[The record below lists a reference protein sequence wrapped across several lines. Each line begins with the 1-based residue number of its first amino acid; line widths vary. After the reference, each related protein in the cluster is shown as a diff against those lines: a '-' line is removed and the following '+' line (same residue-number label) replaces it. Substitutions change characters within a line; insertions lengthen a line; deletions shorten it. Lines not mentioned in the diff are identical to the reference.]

1 MLNINRKSYSLIVT
15 VIILMPSCRQQSLP
29 NSLEAINIINKD
41 RPIELDIYDIVDSI
55 SYIPLETSEKC
66 LLGELQRTKRDGD
79 FYFVEDTKGLFV
91 FGKDGRFLN
100 EIGHKG
106 NAPGEYLYMDNFY
119 LDRKNKQV
127 CIINN
132 VQKRIL
138 RYAYD
143 GTYISMSYLG
153 DKDANIES
161 AMLCDGGEL
170 LAFYPLPNDLFH
182 VDSEYRVFREKGDTL
197 VSERI
202 MDAKALTTK
211 DAFYPFLYFPMVTFN
226 NKYFLASVFS
236 NELYQYE
243 NGKTFPVYHVD
254 TSATIPDEA
263 FLDEHKD
270 LDFFELLKIMNQR
283 NIGTGITALEASSD
297 YLFALIDNRKTL
309 VWDGEKGILIST
321 TYNSDLNLYSSLL
334 TGGSS
339 DEHVGYLSA
348 EFFCE
353 KKEDSAGSKALS
365 ELADS
370 LSEDDNPVLFQY
382 HFKKDAVKSLM
393 EKYKL

>member
-1 MLNINRKSYSLIVT
+1 MS
-15 VIILMPSCRQQSLP
+15 SCRQQSLP

-297 YLFALIDNRKTL
+297 YLFALIVNRKTL
-309 VWDGEKGILIST
+309 VWESWPIP
-321 TYNSDLNLYSSLL
+321 
-334 TGGSS
+334 
-339 DEHVGYLSA
+339 YLRMIIPCS
-348 EFFCE
+348 FSITL
-353 KKEDSAGSKALS
+353 KKM
-365 ELADS
+365 
-370 LSEDDNPVLFQY
+370 Q
-382 HFKKDAVKSLM
+382 
-393 EKYKL
+393 

>member
-1 MLNINRKSYSLIVT
+1 MNINRISYSLIVA
-15 VIILMPSCRQQSLP
+15 VIILMSSCRRQPLL
-29 NSLEAINIINKD
+29 NGLEAINIVNTD

-66 LLGELQRTKRDGD
+66 LLGELQRIKRDGD
-79 FYFVEDTKGLFV
+79 FYFVEDAKGLFV
-91 FGKDGRFLN
+91 FGKGGRFLN

-119 LDRKNKQV
+119 LDRKDKQV

-143 GTYISMSYLG
+143 GTYVSMSYLEP
-153 DKDANIES
+153 KDANIES
-161 AMLCDGGEL
+161 VMVCDGGEL

-182 VDSEYRVFREKGDTL
+182 IDSEYRVFREKGDTL
-197 VSERI
+197 VSEKI
-202 MDAKALTTK
+202 MSAKSLTTK
-211 DAFYPFLYFPMVTFN
+211 DAFYPFLYFPMVTFSD
-226 NKYFLASVFS
+226 KHFLASVFS
-236 NELYQYE
+236 NELYQYK
-243 NGKTFPVYHVD
+243 NGKVFPVYCID
-254 TSATIPDEA
+254 AFAAIPDEA
-263 FLDEHKD
+263 FLDEHKGM
-270 LDFFELLKIMNQR
+270 DFFELLKIMSQK
-283 NIGTGITALEASSD
+283 NISTGITALEASSD
-297 YLFALIDNRKTL
+297 YLFALIDNRKAL

-339 DEHVGYLSA
+339 YEHVGYFSA

-370 LSEDDNPVLFQY
+370 LSEDDNPVLFLY
-382 HFKKDAVKSLM
+382 HFKKDAVKSLI

>member
-1 MLNINRKSYSLIVT
+1 MNINRISYSLIVA
-15 VIILMPSCRQQSLP
+15 VIILMSSCRRQPLL
-29 NSLEAINIINKD
+29 NGLEAINIVNTD

-66 LLGELQRTKRDGD
+66 LLGELQRIKRDGD
-79 FYFVEDTKGLFV
+79 FYFVEDAKGLFV
-91 FGKDGRFLN
+91 FGKGGRFLN

-119 LDRKNKQV
+119 LDRKDKQV

-143 GTYISMSYLG
+143 GTYVSMSYLEP
-153 DKDANIES
+153 KDANIES
-161 AMLCDGGEL
+161 VMVCDGGEL
-170 LAFYPLPNDLFH
+170 LAFYPVPNDLFH
-182 VDSEYRVFREKGDTL
+182 IDSEYRVFREKGDTL
-197 VSERI
+197 VSEKI
-202 MDAKALTTK
+202 MSAKSLTTI
-211 DAFYPFLYFPMVTFN
+211 DAFYPVLYFPMVTFSD
-226 NKYFLASVFS
+226 KHFLASVFS
-236 NELYQYE
+236 NELYQYK
-243 NGKTFPVYHVD
+243 NGKVFPVYCID
-254 TSATIPDEA
+254 TFTAIPDEA
-263 FLDEHKD
+263 FLDEHKGM
-270 LDFFELLKIMNQR
+270 DFFELLKIMSQK
-283 NIGTGITALEASSD
+283 NISTGITALEASSD
-297 YLFALIDNRKTL
+297 YLFALIDNRKAL

-365 ELADS
+365 ELVDS
-370 LSEDDNPVLFQY
+370 LSEDDNPVLFLY
-382 HFKKDAVKSLM
+382 HFKKDAVKSLI

>member
-1 MLNINRKSYSLIVT
+1 MKLMLNINRKSYSLIVT
-15 VIILMPSCRQQSLP
+15 VIILMSSCRQQSLP

-55 SYIPLETSEKC
+55 SYIPLETLEKC
-66 LLGELQRTKRDGD
+66 LLGELKGLRGMVIFILSKIL
-79 FYFVEDTKGLFV
+79 KGLFV

-100 EIGHKG
+100 EIAHKG
-106 NAPGEYLYMDNFY
+106 NAREYLYMDNFY

-143 GTYISMSYLG
+143 GTYISMSCNR

-211 DAFYPFLYFPMVTFN
+211 DAFLPFLVLSMVTFN

-243 NGKTFPVYHVD
+243 NGKTFSVYHVD

-270 LDFFELLKIMNQR
+270 LDFF
-283 NIGTGITALEASSD
+283 
-297 YLFALIDNRKTL
+297 F
-309 VWDGEKGILIST
+309 
-321 TYNSDLNLYSSLL
+321 
-334 TGGSS
+334 
-339 DEHVGYLSA
+339 
-348 EFFCE
+348 
-353 KKEDSAGSKALS
+353 
-365 ELADS
+365 
-370 LSEDDNPVLFQY
+370 
-382 HFKKDAVKSLM
+382 
-393 EKYKL
+393 

>member
-1 MLNINRKSYSLIVT
+1 MKLILNINRISYSLIVA
-15 VIILMPSCRQQSLP
+15 VVILMSSCRQQPSL
-29 NSLEAINIINKD
+29 NGLEAINIINKD
-41 RPIELDIYDIVDSI
+41 HPIELDIYDIVDSI

-66 LLGELQRTKRDGD
+66 LLGELLRTKRDGD
-79 FYFVEDTKGLFV
+79 FYFVEDAKGLFV

-143 GTYISMSYLG
+143 GTYASVSYLE

-182 VDSEYRVFREKGDTL
+182 VDSEYRVFREEGDTF

-226 NKYFLASVFS
+226 NKHFLASVFS

-243 NGKTFPVYHVD
+243 KGKAFPVYHVD
-254 TSATIPDEA
+254 ASATIPDEA

-270 LDFFELLKIMNQR
+270 LDFFELLRHEPAEYKHGYNCFRM
-283 NIGTGITALEASSD
+283 ASSD
-297 YLFALIDNRKTL
+297 YLFALIDNRRTL
-309 VWDGEKGILIST
+309 VWDGEKGILVST

-348 EFFCE
+348 EFFCD
-353 KKEDSAGSKALS
+353 KKEDSAGSKTLS

-382 HFKKDAVKSLM
+382 HF
-393 EKYKL
+393 

>member
-1 MLNINRKSYSLIVT
+1 MKLMLNINRKSYSLIVT
-15 VIILMPSCRQQSLP
+15 VIILMSSCRQQSLP

-55 SYIPLETSEKC
+55 SYIPLETLEKC

-100 EIGHKG
+100 EIAHKG

-119 LDRKNKQV
+119 LDLKNKQV

-197 VSERI
+197 V
-202 MDAKALTTK
+202 
-211 DAFYPFLYFPMVTFN
+211 
-226 NKYFLASVFS
+226 
-236 NELYQYE
+236 
-243 NGKTFPVYHVD
+243 
-254 TSATIPDEA
+254 
-263 FLDEHKD
+263 
-270 LDFFELLKIMNQR
+270 
-283 NIGTGITALEASSD
+283 
-297 YLFALIDNRKTL
+297 
-309 VWDGEKGILIST
+309 
-321 TYNSDLNLYSSLL
+321 
-334 TGGSS
+334 
-339 DEHVGYLSA
+339 
-348 EFFCE
+348 
-353 KKEDSAGSKALS
+353 
-365 ELADS
+365 
-370 LSEDDNPVLFQY
+370 
-382 HFKKDAVKSLM
+382 
-393 EKYKL
+393 

>member
-1 MLNINRKSYSLIVT
+1 MNINRISYSLIVA
-15 VIILMPSCRQQSLP
+15 VIILMSSCRRQPLL
-29 NSLEAINIINKD
+29 NGLEAINIVNTD

-66 LLGELQRTKRDGD
+66 LLGELQRIKRDGD
-79 FYFVEDTKGLFV
+79 FYFVEDAKGLFV
-91 FGKDGRFLN
+91 FGKGGRFLN

-119 LDRKNKQV
+119 LDRKDKQV

-143 GTYISMSYLG
+143 GTYVSMSYLEP
-153 DKDANIES
+153 KDANIES
-161 AMLCDGGEL
+161 VMVCDGGEL

-182 VDSEYRVFREKGDTL
+182 IDSEYRVFREKGDTL
-197 VSERI
+197 VSEKI
-202 MDAKALTTK
+202 MSAKSLTTK
-211 DAFYPFLYFPMVTFN
+211 DAFYPFLYFPMVTFSD
-226 NKYFLASVFS
+226 KHFLASVFS
-236 NELYQYE
+236 NELYQYK
-243 NGKTFPVYHVD
+243 NGKVFPVYCID
-254 TSATIPDEA
+254 AFAAIPNEA
-263 FLDEHKD
+263 FLDEHKGM
-270 LDFFELLKIMNQR
+270 DFFELLKIMSQK
-283 NIGTGITALEASSD
+283 NISTGITALEASSD
-297 YLFALIDNRKTL
+297 YLFALIDNRKAL

-339 DEHVGYLSA
+339 DEHVGYFSA

-370 LSEDDNPVLFQY
+370 LSEDDNPVLFLY